1 MTNWQ
6 KFKGKSVEVA
16 LKAYNADFKRVGETG
31 TFHDWLAQEVG
42 YTAFDGTVSF
52 THNED
57 EGKKRYEVVRNVYGA
72 DGKQEVLGEF
82 AEEIEAW
89 LFAERKADDAAK
101 KGAMQLISFCNR
113 VSYTSADGVEAEIS
127 IRVKG

>member
-6 KFKGKSVEVA
+6 KFNGKTVEVA

-31 TFHDWLAQEVG
+31 TFHDWLAQEEG
-42 YTAFDGTVSF
+42 YTAFDGTISF
-52 THNED
+52 AYNED

-82 AEEIEAW
+82 ADEIGAW
-89 LFAERKADDAAK
+89 YFAERTAYEASK
-101 KGAMQLISFCNR
+101 KGSMQLISFCNR
-113 VSYTSADGVEAEIS
+113 VSYTSADGVEAEIFL
-127 IRVKG
+127 RVKE